1 MRDRVACVPPSS
13 HRPPATH
20 QTVPQLPPLSYRPSA
35 TAPYCPPSYRQFPA
49 PQARDGLR
57 GAHEELRD
65 TAAQW
70 PEWAKAIEDAMR
82 TLQTGKA
89 DCGSVEDTCAAL
101 GERVEAVG
109 R

>member
-1 MRDRVACVPPSS
+1 MRAALQPPPSS
-13 HRPPATH
+13 YPSDRLSATA
-20 QTVPQLPPLSYRPSA
+20 PQLPPLSHCPLL
-35 TAPYCPPSYRQFPA
+35 PPSYRQIPA
-49 PQARDGLR
+49 PQARDGLH

-70 PEWAKAIEDAMR
+70 PEWAQAIEDAMR